1 MDFELTDEQKIL
13 QTTARNM
20 AEKHFKAKAFT
31 WDKRGEYPFENT
43 AKDYHRHAQRQ
54 KSEPE

>member
-13 QTTARNM
+13 QRTARNM

-31 WDKRGEYPFENT
+31 WDKRGEYPWEN
-43 AKDYHRHAQRQ
+43 AKILSKNGIKYFGQQ
-54 KSEPE
+54 V